1 MSKYLTLYVQNVR
14 WLLNDERN
22 LLSTGVWVFLFKS
35 LLVVTMQSTVMLS
48 VHSSA
53 EHSIAKRCEDIVL
66 LQDSDEIL
74 SRNF

>member
-1 MSKYLTLYVQNVR
+1 
-14 WLLNDERN
+14 
-22 LLSTGVWVFLFKS
+22 
-35 LLVVTMQSTVMLS
+35 MLS

-66 LQDSDEIL
+66 LQDSDKIL